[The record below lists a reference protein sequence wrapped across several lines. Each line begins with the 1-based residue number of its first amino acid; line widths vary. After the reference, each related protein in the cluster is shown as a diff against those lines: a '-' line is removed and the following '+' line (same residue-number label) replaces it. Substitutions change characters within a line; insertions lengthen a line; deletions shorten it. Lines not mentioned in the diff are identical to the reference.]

1 MNDPWPRR
9 AAAQLLDR
17 PRTTVPELV
26 RDLLAVQ
33 AQDSKAAALALRA
46 RGTGFTRQDVEQ
58 AIRAREITRA
68 WGPRGTLHLIST
80 DDLPW
85 LLSLARPSTAAIA
98 RRLTQLGVT
107 GGDLAGRVEKATF
120 GQGPLTKAELGERLG
135 AEGQAI
141 IHLAALAAERGRL
154 VLGPDRGGKATYVHA
169 ADWLGAPIV
178 FEPDREKALKEL
190 GLRYGRAHTPAT
202 PEDLAYWSGVSL
214 REARWA
220 HHDVPEKEPWYGVR
234 LLPAFDEF
242 LLGWKERAPMTV
254 PTATIVPG
262 GGMIRPTVVKDGVI
276 VGTWSLD
283 GNDRRIPVGEEI
295 ADIANFLHITSK

>member
-9 AAAQLLDR
+9 AAAQLFDR

-26 RDLLAVQ
+26 RALLAVQ

-46 RGTGFTRQDVEQ
+46 RGTGFTRADVEQ
-58 AIRAREITRA
+58 AIRAKEIVRA
-68 WGPRGTLHLIST
+68 WGPRGTLHLIAA

-85 LLSLARPSTAAIA
+85 LLSLTRPSTATIA

-107 GGDLAGRVEKATF
+107 GDDLAGRVEKATY
-120 GQGPLTKAELGERLG
+120 GQGPLTKAELGERLR

-154 VLGPDRGGKATYVHA
+154 VLGPDKGGKATYVHA
-169 ADWLGAPIV
+169 ADWLGAPIA
-178 FEPDREKALKEL
+178 FEPDRDKALKEL
-190 GLRYGRAHTPAT
+190 GTRYARAHAPAT

-214 REARWA
+214 KEARRA
-220 HHDVPEKEPWYGVR
+220 HQDVPEKEPWEGTR
-234 LLPAFDEF
+234 LVPAFDEF

-262 GGMIRPTVVKDGVI
+262 GGMIRPAVVKDGKI
-276 VGTWSLD
+276 VATWSLG
-283 GNDRRIPVGEEI
+283 GNDREIRADEEF

>member
-9 AAAQLLDR
+9 AAAQFLDR
-17 PRTTVPELV
+17 PRTSVPELV
-26 RDLLAVQ
+26 RGLLAVQ
-33 AQDSKAAALALRA
+33 AQDPKAAALALRA
-46 RGTGFTRQDVEQ
+46 RGTGFTRRDVEE
-58 AIRAREITRA
+58 AIRTREITRA
-68 WGPRGTLHLIST
+68 WGPRGTLHLIRT

-85 LLSLARPSTAAIA
+85 LLSLTRPSTATIA
-98 RRLTQLGVT
+98 RRLAQLGVT
-107 GGDLAGRVEKATF
+107 GDDLAGRVERATF

-141 IHLAALAAERGRL
+141 VHLAALAAERGRL
-154 VLGPDRGGKATYVHA
+154 VLGPDRGGRATYVHA
-169 ADWLGAPIV
+169 ADWLGAPIA

-190 GLRYGRAHTPAT
+190 GVRYARAHAPAT

-214 REARWA
+214 REARRA
-220 HHDVPEKEPWYGVR
+220 HHDVPEKEPWHGLR

-262 GGMIRPTVVKDGVI
+262 GGMIRPAVVKDGMI
-276 VGTWSLD
+276 VGTWSL
-283 GNDRRIPVGEEI
+283 GANDREIPDGEEI